1 MFFDNKYILSVLLS
15 ILGITSY
22 YYISEDQVNSFFNEF
37 GMNISMCSDI
47 FTFLSRHRIKV
58 AEYNYHILEIIL
70 LLIHIN
76 HFYITLKHLNMLMI
90 I

>member
-1 MFFDNKYILSVLLS
+1 MFFDNKYIISVLLS

-37 GMNISMCSDI
+37 GMNINICSDI
-47 FTFLSRHRIKV
+47 FTYLSRHRIKV
-58 AEYNYHILEIIL
+58 AEYDYYILEIIL
-70 LLIHIN
+70 LLIRISR
-76 HFYITLKHLNMLMI
+76 FYVILKHLNMLMI